1 MMTASSPQLSTELES
16 TESPMTYTV
25 MNPQPAA
32 RASTLL
38 YSEIGPGLYPNEV
51 AVTLDTGQDVAVYV
65 EATPAGNNAGII
77 FYASA
82 RAIAADGATQL
93 HQPGNVQMVT
103 ECQHASSQAEVSANG
118 ADSLAKCMAMAVL
131 GEPIP
136 TTTVNSGG
144 TNVTQSIIPWDANF
158 LAAVSIRTM
167 FTASTASTAVTTSAV
182 L

>member
-1 MMTASSPQLSTELES
+1 MTATAQLSAELAS

-25 MNPQPAA
+25 MSTQPAA
-32 RASTLL
+32 RAAGIPDP
-38 YSEIGPGLYPNEV
+38 EIAPGLYPNEV
-51 AVTLDTGQDVAVYV
+51 AVTLDSGQDVAVYV
-65 EATPAGNNAGII
+65 EATPAGNNAGIV

-82 RAIAADGATQL
+82 RAIASDGATQL

-103 ECQHASSQAEVSANG
+103 ECQHASSQAEVSTYG
-118 ADSLAKCMAMAVL
+118 ADALAKCMAMAVL

-144 TNVTQSIIPWDANF
+144 TQVTQPVIPWDANF

-167 FTASTASTAVTTSAV
+167 FTSSTASSSITTSSV
-182 L
+182 LG